1 MEEKME
7 AKNLLRSLTRYDR
20 LLSQF
25 RKINKRSIRGDRHKI
40 YEI

>member
-25 RKINKRSIRGDRHKI
+25 RKINKGCVRGDKI
-40 YEI
+40 KKF

>member
-25 RKINKRSIRGDRHKI
+25 RKINKRNIE
-40 YEI
+40 EIGIK

>member
-25 RKINKRSIRGDRHKI
+25 RKINKINVREDRHKI
-40 YEI
+40 IKF